1 MVAAQLYSLCPWIL
15 QTEVTDFRM
24 VVWSTGG
31 LLSGPL
37 ETRIGW
43 MTGTCTQ
50 ADDVFHPLDGQLRS
64 LLSLALSLHILWDD
78 RVTLE
83 PARGPS

>member
-1 MVAAQLYSLCPWIL
+1 
-15 QTEVTDFRM
+15 
-24 VVWSTGG
+24 
-31 LLSGPL
+31 
-37 ETRIGW
+37 

-50 ADDVFHPLDGQLRS
+50 ADDVFHPLDGQLGS